1 MTTRLLALCLSFGA
15 PVLAQLEYYQVVNN
29 EERNISGLLAM
40 GETVTDEPLEI
51 LIRVKNTGRNM
62 EILTTLSV
70 VGSASGF
77 TLIKAPDVPIG
88 IVGGFS
94 IDFYVRFLTSRPV
107 SDARGNLRINS
118 TTISLQASAGA
129 APSLYLLESDGSR
142 TRKLVGV
149 PSLFGTINRDARAT
163 RSFIVENP
171 HDTIVVVPSLSL
183 SGDAF
188 SFTSLVVL
196 PLRIA
201 PHQSV
206 NLEVTFQ
213 PRTAGITAGA
223 LLIDQRR
230 YPLEGAAREPAT
242 PKPILT
248 VGSEIGQSGK
258 QVHISVKF
266 DAPARTTTGGRVRVE
281 FHPQFLGPD
290 DPGVLFPTT
299 NSRSVV
305 FSVVNGES
313 EALFSGNQRETLLQ
327 TGTTAGTLRV
337 IAEMGGFAAESTF
350 TIAPAPV
357 MVDTVM
363 IRRGVGALELTVHGF
378 DNSRSASEVAFTFF
392 DDAGTPVQPGQ
403 LRVDIAE
410 KIKKY
415 FETPPAGGMFSLFAS
430 FPATGSTTQVAAAE
444 LEFRNATGT
453 SRTARIT
460 F

>member
-1 MTTRLLALCLSFGA
+1 MTTRLLATFLALGA
-15 PVLAQLEYYQVVNN
+15 PLVAQLEYYQVVNN
-29 EERNISGLLAM
+29 EEKAISGLLAM
-40 GETVTDEPLEI
+40 GESVTDEPLEI
-51 LIRVKNTGRNM
+51 LIRVKNTGRSM

-70 VGSASGF
+70 AGSTSGF

-107 SDARGNLRINS
+107 ADARGNLRINS

-129 APSLYLLESDGSR
+129 APGLYLLESDGTR

-163 RSFIVENP
+163 RSFVLENS
-171 HDTIVVVPSLSL
+171 HDTIVIVPSLSL

-201 PHQSV
+201 PRQSV
-206 NLEVTFQ
+206 NLEIVFQ
-213 PRTAGITAGA
+213 PRTTGITAGA
-223 LLIDQRR
+223 LMIDQRR
-230 YPLEGAAREPAT
+230 YPVEGSAREPAT
-242 PKPILT
+242 PKPLLT

-258 QVHISVKF
+258 QAHISVKF
-266 DAPARTTTGGRVRVE
+266 DAPARTTAAGRLRVE
-281 FHPQFLGPD
+281 FNPQFLGPD
-290 DPGVLFPTT
+290 DPGVLFPST

-305 FSVVNGES
+305 FSVVSGES
-313 EALFSGNQRETLLQ
+313 EALFSGDQRETLLQ

-337 IAEMGGFAAESTF
+337 IAEMGGFTAESTY
-350 TIAPAPV
+350 TIPPAPV

-363 IRRGVGALELTVHGF
+363 IRRGVGALELTVQGF

-392 DDAGTPVQPGQ
+392 DDAGQPVQPGQ
-403 LRVDIAE
+403 LRVDVTE
-410 KIKKY
+410 KVKKY
-415 FETPPAGGMFSLFAS
+415 FEAPPAGGMFSLFAS
-430 FPATGSTTQVAAAE
+430 FTATGSTAQVAAAE
-444 LEFRNATGT
+444 LEFRNATGS
-453 SRTARIT
+453 SRTERII